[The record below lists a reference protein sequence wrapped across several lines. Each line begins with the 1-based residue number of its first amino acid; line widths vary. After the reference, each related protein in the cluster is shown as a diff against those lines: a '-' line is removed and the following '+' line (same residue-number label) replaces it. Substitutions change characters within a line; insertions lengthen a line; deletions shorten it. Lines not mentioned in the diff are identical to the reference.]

1 MSLEHAIL
9 GFLSYEPLT
18 GYDLK
23 KFFDRSVAHFWAAD
37 QSQIY
42 RTLTRM
48 EQNGWVQVEVVPQ
61 EPRPPRKVYSITA
74 TGQAELQSWLLT
86 AQSSEPTRLAWLI
99 QVFFAGQ
106 VDNAQA
112 AQILRNQADALRARL
127 QRYARIP
134 NEDMQSIQP
143 DEDPRQVF
151 FWTLT
156 VEYGIVQL
164 QSQLAWIEQAL
175 ARLERADY
183 QPRVGELLQDFFSK
197 ETSVRDK
204 RPEG

>member
-48 EQNGWVQVEVVPQ
+48 EQSGWVQVEIVPQ
-61 EPRPPRKVYSITA
+61 APRPPRKVYSITVA
-74 TGQAELQSWLLT
+74 GQVELQNWLLT
-86 AQSSEPTRLAWLI
+86 AQPSEPTRLAWLI

-106 VDNAQA
+106 FDNTQA
-112 AQILRNQADALRARL
+112 AQILRNQADTLRARL

-134 NEDMQSIQP
+134 DDDMQIIQP

-151 FWTLT
+151 FWMLT
-156 VEYGIVQL
+156 VEYGVSQL
-164 QSQLAWIEQAL
+164 QAQLAWIEQAL

-183 QPRVGELLQDFFSK
+183 RPRIGDLLQNFFSQ
-197 ETSVRDK
+197 EN
-204 RPEG
+204 PHE